1 MMTKTNSLSS
11 WLVATFLVLQG
22 GVINAQADEWQEA
35 SAVVEQTTDAVLQVL
50 AENEQY
56 ALEQVTPAIDQILTP
71 MVDFRTIAKSVMAK
85 YYRRAKPEQFE
96 NFVEVF
102 HQSLIRTYAK
112 AVVTFEID
120 SFKLQNNSGT
130 DSRQLRE
137 KIWVKVYAS
146 NSVYDIHYTMSAKS
160 GQWKVTNVVLD
171 GVNLGLAFRNQ
182 FASSMRQHGNDIE
195 AVIANWNL
203 GTSKN

>member
-1 MMTKTNSLSS
+1 MMTKKISLSS
-11 WLVATFLVLQG
+11 WLVATFMVLQG
-22 GVINAQADEWQEA
+22 AVMHVQADEWQDA
-35 SAVVEQTTDAVLQVL
+35 SEVVVQATDAVLEVL
-50 AENEQY
+50 VENEQQT
-56 ALEQVTPAIDQILTP
+56 LDQVISAIDHTLTP
-71 MVDFRTIAKSVMAK
+71 VVDFHTIAKSVMAK

-96 NFVEVF
+96 DFVGVF
-102 HQSLIRTYAK
+102 HESLIRTYAK

-120 SFKLQNNSGT
+120 SFKLQNNLGT
-130 DSRQLRE
+130 DARELRE

-160 GQWKVTNVVLD
+160 GQWKVTNMVLD

-182 FASSMRQHGNDIE
+182 FASSMGQHGNDID

-203 GTSKN
+203 GSSEN

>member
-1 MMTKTNSLSS
+1 MMTKKSALAS
-11 WLVATFLVLQG
+11 WVGAMLIALQG
-22 GVINAQADEWQEA
+22 VVMPVQADEWQQA
-35 SAVVEQTTDAVLQVL
+35 SQVVVQATDAMLAVLV
-50 AENEQY
+50 ANEQQTV
-56 ALEQVTPAIDQILTP
+56 AQAIPAIDHTLTP
-71 MVDFRTIAKSVMAK
+71 VVDFRTIAKSVMAK

-96 NFVEVF
+96 DFVGVF
-102 HQSLIRTYAK
+102 QESLIRTYAK

-120 SFKLQNNSGT
+120 SFKLQNNPGT
-130 DSRQLRE
+130 DTRALHE

-146 NSVYDIHYTMSAKS
+146 NSVYHIHYTMSAKS

-182 FASSMRQHGNDIE
+182 FASSMGQHGNDMD

-203 GTSKN
+203 GASES